1 MSSGARAAPEPSPF
15 RSPVSESAPPFP
27 TNPRPR
33 LLVSVRDAAE
43 AEAAIRAGAD
53 LIDAKDPENG
63 ALGALPPETVRA
75 IVA

>member
-1 MSSGARAAPEPSPF
+1 MSE
-15 RSPVSESAPPFP
+15 PVSPSSVP
-27 TNPRPR
+27 PR

-63 ALGALPPETVRA
+63 ALGALPGNGA
-75 IVA
+75 